1 MSRRTNHNFRDN
13 RGGFIVVAAL
23 WILGALATL
32 AAIHSIYVANVAA
45 SLAVNDD
52 DVRAEAIVSAALELT
67 AYQLTASRPQERP
80 SRGRFG
86 FRMNWANVAVE
97 FCSEAARV
105 DLNKASKGLLA
116 GLFRSVGVPSDD
128 ADQYADRIV
137 GWRSAP
143 DSRSQ
148 DEEES
153 LYRAAGLNYGP
164 RGAPFT
170 HIGELALVLGLPSA
184 VVERVLRYVTIYSG
198 RSEINIHD
206 AAPEVIAALPGM
218 TPEQLGAV
226 LNDRELLLEQ
236 SSSAGFAAAK
246 AETTL
251 ESSRAVRV
259 TVRMAFDSGRAITS
273 EAIILIDGHAEPY
286 RVMSWRNDADGE
298 PAVHRAGIVAG
309 KHP

>member
-1 MSRRTNHNFRDN
+1 MSRRTNHNLRDN

-23 WILGALATL
+23 WILGALAAL
-32 AAIHSIYVANVAA
+32 AAVYSVYVANVAA

-52 DVRAEAIVSAALELT
+52 DIRAEAIVSSALELT

-86 FRMNWANVAVE
+86 FRMNRANVAVE

-116 GLFRSVGVPSDD
+116 GLFRSVGVSSDD
-128 ADQYADRIV
+128 ADQYADRII

-143 DSRSQ
+143 NSRSQ

-164 RGAPFT
+164 RGAPFA

-184 VVERVLRYVTIYSG
+184 VVERLLPYITVYSG

-206 AAPEVIAALPGM
+206 AGPVVIAALPGM
-218 TPEQLGAV
+218 TPERLGAV
-226 LNDRELLLEQ
+226 LSDRELLLEQ
-236 SSSAGFAAAK
+236 SSSASFAAAR

-251 ESSRAVRV
+251 ESSKAVRV
-259 TVRMAFDSGRAITS
+259 TVRMAFDSGRAIMS
-273 EAIILIDGHAEPY
+273 EAVILVDGNAKPY
-286 RVMSWRNDADGE
+286 RVLSWRNDADAE
-298 PAVHRAGIVAG
+298 PAMDHAATDAGE
-309 KHP
+309 HP